1 MKKIYVKIEGMTCD
15 HCKLKITKALEKIN
29 NIESI
34 IFDGHIA
41 EISYANKINKKKIVS
56 YITNIDYYTNL
67 KMISEDEKILKRSM
81 SFSELIKIVGILV
94 LVSVLLNKIFG
105 FNIFNMIPVIDSKT
119 TYAMLFATGLLT
131 SIHCISMC
139 GAINL
144 AASSSSTRNFKK
156 PILYNLGR
164 LTSYTLLG
172 GIIGLLGS
180 AFKINAYVQGTIIII
195 AAVFMFLMAL
205 NMMGMINF
213 SIKLKLPKTLNKL
226 KSKGSF
232 MIGLLNGLMPCGPLQ
247 SMQIYALSTGSFF
260 YGALSMFLFCL
271 GTIPLMLFVGM
282 LSNFLTNNYRKM
294 LNKVSTVLIL
304 VLSLAM
310 LNRGLLN
317 MGIDISNIFKP
328 NYDDYLKSEIIDD
341 YQVIEFDLSYGGYQD
356 IIVQKDIPIKMII
369 NASNNSLTGCN
380 NGIKINAFD
389 IERDILL
396 GENIIEFTA
405 DKTGIYTYTC
415 WMGMLKNNIV
425 VVDDISLFNNT
436 NNQ

>member
-144 AASSSSTRNFKK
+144 AASSSSTRNYKK

-310 LNRGLLN
+310 LNRGFLS

-328 NYDDYLKSEIIDD
+328 NYDNYLKSEIIDD

-425 VVDDISLFNNT
+425 VVDDISLFNNI